1 MEKHPDF
8 FRKARREWIEASQF
22 VLATDPELQDEVHR
36 RVLEA
41 KSREPW
47 VLFDLD
53 STLFEV
59 QPRTEVILR
68 EWLQSTEAG
77 RWPSL
82 RERLGRVESH
92 HLGYSLLDTWQAL
105 GVDPEENLEV
115 KEAWQA
121 ARKHWARYFFSNEYL
136 IHDRPYP
143 GSAAF
148 VRRLRDAGAGIAY
161 LTGREEESMA
171 EGTRLQ
177 LVREGFPWAPPATRL
192 LMKPRGGPAD
202 AEYKR
207 EAARRFVRSQG
218 ACVIASFENEPP
230 NTAVLQEEFP
240 EAMHV
245 FVDTHCSDR
254 PAAVCVNLYRLRH
267 FG

>member
-22 VLATDPELQDEVHR
+22 VQATDLELRNEVHR
-36 RVLEA
+36 RVVE
-41 KSREPW
+41 SNGREPW

-59 QPRTEVILR
+59 QPRTEIILR
-68 EWLQSTEAG
+68 EWLQSSEAG

-82 RERLGRVESH
+82 RERLGRMERH
-92 HLGYSLLDTWQAL
+92 HLGYSLLDT
-105 GVDPEENLEV
+105 
-115 KEAWQA
+115 WQA
-121 ARKHWARYFFSNEYL
+121 ARKHWARYFFSNDYL

-148 VRRLRDAGAGIAY
+148 VRRLREAGAGIVY
-161 LTGREEESMA
+161 LTGREEKSMA
-171 EGTRLQ
+171 EGTRMQ
-177 LVREGFPWAPPATRL
+177 LV
-192 LMKPRGGPAD
+192 
-202 AEYKR
+202 
-207 EAARRFVRSQG
+207 
-218 ACVIASFENEPP
+218 
-230 NTAVLQEEFP
+230 QEEFP